1 MTPSAGGEATE
12 RGGGPAPPRRPASAA
27 AALAVLLALAA
38 PLPAQSGG
46 AADTLDAAVPDSSPG
61 TLAGVLVRDSAAPG
75 TVAGTQVALDGGR
88 QGRIVDSTG
97 VFRFPDVE
105 PGEHRLTVSHVAFR
119 EREVRVRVPPGDT
132 LFLRAS
138 LQRRVLS
145 VEPLEVSVADSLRPG
160 APDAGR
166 EGGARAPLEQPPG
179 AEDETAL
186 QDRGYVLAGVEL
198 RRARESARDMEDL
211 IQELDVPGLVVG
223 ERRQDLGAPPAICI
237 ENRRAISS
245 GDPCAPV
252 QVYVNGS
259 RLASAMSALT
269 TIDVDGVRWLQ
280 YLPAA
285 EAGARYGTGSAAGVL
300 VIRTGG
306 TRRP

>member
-1 MTPSAGGEATE
+1 MTP
-12 RGGGPAPPRRPASAA
+12 PFVDPRRLVAAA
-27 AALAVLLALAA
+27 AALVVFLALAV

-46 AADTLDAAVPDSSPG
+46 AAETLEAAAPDSTPG

-88 QGRIVDSTG
+88 RGRIVDSTG
-97 VFRFPDVE
+97 VFRFHDVE

-119 EREVRVRVPPGDT
+119 ERQVRVRVPPGDT

-138 LQRRVLS
+138 LERRVLS
-145 VEPLEVSVADSLRPG
+145 VEPLEVSVADSLSPR

-166 EGGARAPLEQPPG
+166 AAGGRDPVGEPPG
-179 AEDETAL
+179 AEGGGEL
-186 QDRGYVLAGVEL
+186 EGRGYVLAGAEL
-198 RRARESARDMEDL
+198 RRARASARDMEDL

-223 ERRQDLGAPPAICI
+223 ERRQDLGAPRRMCI

-245 GDPCAPV
+245 GGQCAPV
-252 QVYVNGS
+252 RVYVNGA

-280 YLPAA
+280 YLPAV

-306 TRRP
+306 SR